1 MSIIPTSFD
10 LCWASAQR
18 FSCAFSHLTSKES
31 TKENEIQKFTSSFSF
46 LINIL
51 LFLYNIYLE
60 VERSF

>member
-51 LFLYNIYLE
+51 VFI
-60 VERSF
+60 